1 MAKYLS
7 VLMLLWIQVISAQ
20 NLHQDEINT
29 NDVKKDTLENYEL
42 RVKIFPYAFYTPE
55 TQFAVGGGGIILFKT
70 SDIKEL
76 LPSKATTSFYYT
88 TNNQYYI
95 DLKPEVYF
103 SGNLKLLIAST
114 IRYSKEVKKF
124 YGLGN
129 ETPNNDN
136 SDYGIKTFSF
146 SIEPQIKTPY
156 VNNSRIGLY
165 LEYSNYFSID
175 SKNNKLLNENN
186 AAGSNESRIDLF
198 GFSWSFDDRDNIFYP
213 SDGNYFKVSFRNS
226 SKNLGSGFNFNEY
239 ILDLRKYSSFFE
251 NNIIAIQFYSDF
263 INGSPPLFVM
273 PKLGGSNRMRGYFEG
288 RFTDKNYLTAQFEY
302 RRYLFWKIGIVGFAS
317 AGEVAGRF
325 NDFKL
330 TKTKYSYGI
339 GLRYIFDKTEN
350 VNLRA
355 DIGFTPISTGVY
367 FAVEEA
373 F

>member
-7 VLMLLWIQVISAQ
+7 VLILLWIQAIPAQ
-20 NLHQDEINT
+20 NFHQNKIDNK
-29 NDVKKDTLENYEL
+29 DSKKDTLENYEL

-70 SDIKEL
+70 SNIKEL

-88 TNNQYYI
+88 TNNQYYV
-95 DLKPEVYF
+95 DLKPEIYF

-114 IRYSKEVKKF
+114 LRYSKEVKKF
-124 YGLGN
+124 FGFGN
-129 ETPNNDN
+129 ETPDYDK

-156 VNNSRIGLY
+156 VSNSKVGLY
-165 LEYSNYFSID
+165 LEYTNYFSID
-175 SKNNKLLNENN
+175 SKNNRLLDKKNVV
-186 AAGSNESRIDLF
+186 GSKGGQISLF
-198 GFSWSFDDRDNIFYP
+198 GISWSFDDRKNIFYP
-213 SDGNYFKVSFRNS
+213 VDGNYFKVSFRNS

-251 NNIIAIQFYSDF
+251 NNIIAFQFYSDF
-263 INGSPPLFVM
+263 INGSPPFFVM
-273 PKLGGSNRMRGYFEG
+273 PKLGGANRMRGYFEG
-288 RFTDKNYLTAQFEY
+288 RFTDKNYLTGQFEY
-302 RRYLFWKIGIVGFAS
+302 RRYLFWKIGFVGFAS
-317 AGEVAGRF
+317 AGEVSGRVK
-325 NDFKL
+325 DFKL

-339 GLRYIFDKTEN
+339 GIRYLFDKTEN